1 MRVDEAL
8 RIADML
14 DSPYIRVV
22 VYRDLTKRKFV
33 KIERQI
39 TYAPNERWENVTDKY
54 ELAQNIQ
61 IRDKNNTV
69 FLTCKEG
76 IRIKE

>member
-22 VYRDLTKRKFV
+22 VYRDLTKRKFA

-54 ELAQNIQ
+54 ELAQNVQ
-61 IRDKNNTV
+61 IRDKNDTV